1 MNRLLQAAIVLS
13 LIIALGSCASRR
25 DIVYLQPTSP
35 QIDLSNYQSP
45 RIQNDDLLT
54 IVVSAADIKA
64 TIPFNQ
70 QSPYQ
75 VNAAGSDLAFKP
87 AYLVDENG
95 EIDFPV
101 IGRLRVHGMTR
112 MEAAALIREKLD
124 TYIVS
129 PSVNVTFANFRV
141 TVLGEVHRP
150 GTYTLPQ
157 ERITIF
163 EALGLAGDINIK
175 GLRKNILLLREKDG
189 IKQTHRLDLTTDSVL
204 NSPYYY
210 LAQNDVIYV
219 EPNASQIR
227 DSRFGQNTNVLISV
241 SSLFITVVTLVF
253 TLSRN

>member
-1 MNRLLQAAIVLS
+1 MGKLLQAAIIFS
-13 LIIALGSCASRR
+13 FIIVLGSCASRKE
-25 DIVYLQPTSP
+25 IVYLQPTSP
-35 QIDLSNYQSP
+35 QPDLSNYQSP
-45 RIQNDDLLT
+45 KIQHDDLLT
-54 IVVSAADIKA
+54 IVVSATDIKA
-64 TIPFNQ
+64 TLPFNQ

-75 VNAAGSDLAFKP
+75 MNAGGSDLAFKP
-87 AYLVDENG
+87 TYLVDENG

-101 IGRLRVHGMTR
+101 IGRIKVYGLTRV
-112 MEAAALIREKLD
+112 EAASLIREKL
-124 TYIVS
+124 TPYIVM
-129 PSVNVTFANFRV
+129 PSVNISFANFRI
-141 TVLGEVHRP
+141 TVLGEVNRP

-175 GLRKNILLLREKDG
+175 GVRRNVLLLREKDG
-189 IKQTHRLDLTTDSVL
+189 VKNTYRIDLTADSVL

-210 LAQNDVIYV
+210 LAQNDVLYV